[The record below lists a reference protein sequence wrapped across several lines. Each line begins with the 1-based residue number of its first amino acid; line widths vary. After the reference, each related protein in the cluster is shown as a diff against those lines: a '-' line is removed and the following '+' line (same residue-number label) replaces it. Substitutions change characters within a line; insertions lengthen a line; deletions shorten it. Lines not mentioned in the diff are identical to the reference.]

1 MMMGMGFGLFGLVFM
16 FLFLAVVIA
25 LGIWLVSALFPRDTQ
40 SVTPDGQ
47 DLSARQI
54 LDVRYARG
62 EITREQYE
70 TMKQDINGGG

>member
-1 MMMGMGFGLFGLVFM
+1 MMGMGFGLFGLLFM
-16 FLFLAVVIA
+16 VLFLVGAVA
-25 LGIWLVSALFPRDTQ
+25 LAIWLINALFPRTARPAA
-40 SVTPDGQ
+40 PDDQ

-70 TMKQDINGGG
+70 TMKQDIR